1 MTIEQNFWRI
11 VSFMIGSKKL
21 LLRLVGI
28 RRMSGI
34 KYMYVKNTRK
44 CQYGTLSIYHFI
56 IITGSL

>member
-1 MTIEQNFWRI
+1 
-11 VSFMIGSKKL
+11 MIGSKKL